1 MNNIVRNNYR
11 MGGYLLIALGLIN
24 WQYQNND
31 ADVVTRSLLIVIP
44 GVLVILMTFIKPL
57 DSFLASRVGM
67 TVVTVIGALLVG
79 LSFLN

>member
-1 MNNIVRNNYR
+1 
-11 MGGYLLIALGLIN
+11 MGGYLLLALGLIN

-44 GVLVILMTFIKPL
+44 GAVVILMTFIKPL
-57 DSFLASRVGM
+57 DSFLASRLGM
-67 TVVTVIGALLVG
+67 SIVTVIGALLVG

>member
-1 MNNIVRNNYR
+1 

-31 ADVVTRSLLIVIP
+31 ADVVTRSLLTIIP

>member
-1 MNNIVRNNYR
+1 MVRNNYR

>member
-1 MNNIVRNNYR
+1 

-57 DSFLASRVGM
+57 DSFLGSRVGM
-67 TVVTVIGALLVG
+67 SVVTVIGALLVG

>member
-1 MNNIVRNNYR
+1 MNNMVRNNYR
-11 MGGYLLIALGLIN
+11 MGGYLLLALGLIN

-31 ADVVTRSLLIVIP
+31 ADIATRSLLIVIP
-44 GVLVILMTFIKPL
+44 GVVVILMTFIKPL
-57 DSFLASRVGM
+57 DTFLASRAGK

>member
-1 MNNIVRNNYR
+1 MNNMVRNNYR
-11 MGGYLLIALGLIN
+11 MGGYLLLALGLIN

-44 GVLVILMTFIKPL
+44 GVVVILMTFIKAL

-67 TVVTVIGALLVG
+67 SVVTVIGALLVG

>member
-1 MNNIVRNNYR
+1 

>member
-1 MNNIVRNNYR
+1 MNNMVRNNYR
-11 MGGYLLIALGLIN
+11 MGGYLLLALGLIN

-44 GVLVILMTFIKPL
+44 GVVVILMTFIKPL
-57 DSFLASRVGM
+57 DSFLSSRVGM
-67 TVVTVIGALLVG
+67 SVVTVIGALLVG